1 MRAIL
6 FAAFAL
12 AACASTEGGGWSAN
26 ATAATHPRRSRAA
39 RGGAARAGRRRRR
52 HQPNR
57 RLGNG
62 LRVRPLE
69 VLEDSRC
76 PQNARCVWA
85 GRLRLRVNVEGVGE
99 REITAEETDA
109 VQTPR
114 GSFTLVAI
122 SPGPWTDWP
131 QERRPPYRF
140 GFKRGCAH
148 HPFPGRCAASNP
160 GPINTERRG

>member
-12 AACASTEGGGWSAN
+12 AACASPAGGGGSTPAPLPQHIQMDLDQR
-26 ATAATHPRRSRAA
+26 AEALRAEGVVAAGIGQTADL
-39 RGGAARAGRRRRR
+39 GG
-52 HQPNR
+52 
-57 RLGNG
+57 G

-85 GRLRLRVNVEGVGE
+85 GRLRLRVNIEGVGE
-99 REITAEETDA
+99 RELTLDEAAT
-109 VQTPR
+109 QTPH
-114 GSFTLVAI
+114 GAFALVAV

-131 QERRPPYRF
+131 QEQRPAYRF
-140 GFKRGCAH
+140 GF
-148 HPFPGRCAASNP
+148 
-160 GPINTERRG
+160 RRS

>member
-12 AACASTEGGGWSAN
+12 AACASPAGGVGDPTPNPQPEHIRMDIEQRAEALRAEGVVAAGIN
-26 ATAATHPRRSRAA
+26 ETAD
-39 RGGAARAGRRRRR
+39 
-52 HQPNR
+52 
-57 RLGNG
+57 LGNG

-85 GRLRLRVNVEGVGE
+85 GRLRLRLAIEDVGE
-99 REITAEETDA
+99 REITDDEAG

-114 GSFTLVAI
+114 GSFVLAVV
-122 SPGPWTDWP
+122 SPGAWTDWP
-131 QERRPPYRF
+131 NGKPPYRF
-140 GFKRGCAH
+140 GF
-148 HPFPGRCAASNP
+148 
-160 GPINTERRG
+160 RRS